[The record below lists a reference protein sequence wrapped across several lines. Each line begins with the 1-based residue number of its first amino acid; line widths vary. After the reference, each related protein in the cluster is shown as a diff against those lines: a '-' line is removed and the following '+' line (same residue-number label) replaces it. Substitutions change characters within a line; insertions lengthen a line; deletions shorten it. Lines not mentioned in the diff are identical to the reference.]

1 MSLFGDTT
9 GYPDL
14 ELLCEKVQVISVRV
28 GKAILEQR
36 KNFKST
42 DIEEKDFNN
51 LVSFVD
57 RAAEDELVKQLSTI
71 FPEAGFITEENSNRP
86 RGIRFNWIVDP
97 LDGTTNFV
105 HGIPCYAVSVALA
118 DGMNPILGVIYEINM
133 DECFYAWKD
142 GGAWLNGE
150 KISVSV
156 TQELKRSLIGTG
168 FPYVEA
174 GLFDKYVA
182 LFGELQK
189 LTRGIRRPGSAATD
203 MAWTAAGRF
212 DAFYEYG
219 LAPWDVAAGKI
230 LVEEAGGLC
239 TDFSNQNDPIGTKEL
254 VCGTS
259 AIHAALLPVIQKH
272 LK

>member
-1 MSLFGDTT
+1 MSLFGEATT
-9 GYPDL
+9 TPDL
-14 ELLCEKVQVISVRV
+14 EAICEKVQVICMRV
-28 GKAILEQR
+28 GKAILEKR
-36 KNFKST
+36 KDFKAS

-57 RAAEDELVKQLSTI
+57 RAAEDELVKQLSI
-71 FPEAGFITEENSNRP
+71 VFPEAGFIAEEDSSRP
-86 RGIRFNWIVDP
+86 HGKRYNWIIDP

-105 HGIPCYAVSVALA
+105 HGIPCFAVSVALA
-118 DGMNPILGVIYEINM
+118 DGLQPLLGVIYEINM
-133 DECFYAWKD
+133 DECFYAWKE

-150 KISVSV
+150 RISVSS

-174 GLFDKYVA
+174 GIFDKYVA
-182 LFGELQK
+182 LFGDLQK
-189 LTRGIRRPGSAATD
+189 QTRGIRRPGSAATD

-230 LVEEAGGLC
+230 LIEEAGGFC
-239 TDFSNQNDPIGTKEL
+239 TDFSNGNEPIEKKEL
-254 VCGTS
+254 LCGNP
-259 AIHAALLPVIQKH
+259 AIHSALLPIIQKY
-272 LK
+272 LS